1 MGHMLCSQDAS
12 RTESVTH
19 SFFINEIL
27 WLLLAVL
34 LICLSVSGFS
44 LRPAVFRAGSA
55 LNVKDIKF

>member
-34 LICLSVSGFS
+34 LICPFVSGFS
-44 LRPAVFRAGSA
+44 LGPAVLRADST
-55 LNVKDIKF
+55 LKVKDMRF

>member
-19 SFFINEIL
+19 SFINEIL